1 MKLNEKYYCLMLRPK
16 EARAPAVFVPL
27 YWYKTFAEANLYL
40 EKLQVRHPSYQYE
53 ILANFQGD
61 GEMNS
66 L

>member
-1 MKLNEKYYCLMLRPK
+1 MLRPK